1 MNIIYY
7 RQVALT
13 ISSYVK
19 LEKNDF
25 YYSILQSRIIK
36 EVNRSPNTIRRMEK
50 RLIGL
55 ELDKRHEHHTA
66 VKSSPLWNKKINEYV
81 SHIVQAYKQHIVKEM
96 KTDWKDFIDNY
107 DFNTFSEDNDTAE
120 SKKKRFKEH
129 YDNNFSFRAKIL
141 DTIHNIQERTY
152 ATPDKIKHRK
162 GCAAIK
168 IINGEMKRT
177 RRKCDCG
184 VVQRRKLLM
193 KALFNQDKLEKKN
206 GTVTNDI
213 MQSHESSSSEYDD
226 DEIICKGAQ
235 IRSSDKDDTLTSP
248 SIDDGDES
256 ETIRTNSSSEESSV
270 PTTMDEVPVIVEKM
284 WKFNIPAQDMKATN
298 YKYKV
303 ALKKISTKVNKITL
317 PLNYSEVERFRH
329 KQLHG
334 VGIKVT
340 EALENMGITSLLHL
354 VALRLYE
361 EEELQLKQY
370 LLRTCNLRAY
380 APAFLLNKIVE
391 DIGIP
396 AKLKTDMG
404 LYIFCLIE
412 KKGDFKHAKALY
424 KTKKGNY
431 KDISG
436 FIKKFI
442 RT

>member
-1 MNIIYY
+1 
-7 RQVALT
+7 
-13 ISSYVK
+13 
-19 LEKNDF
+19 
-25 YYSILQSRIIK
+25 
-36 EVNRSPNTIRRMEK
+36 MEK
-50 RLIGL
+50 RLTGL
-55 ELDKRHEHHTA
+55 ELKKRHEEHTA
-66 VKSSPLWNKKINEYV
+66 VKSSPLWKKKINGYV
-81 SHIVQAYKQHIVKEM
+81 SPIVQAYKQHIVKEM
-96 KTDWKDFIDNY
+96 KTDWKDFIENY
-107 DFNTFSEDNDTAE
+107 DFNTFDEDNDTAE

-152 ATPDKIKHRK
+152 ATPDKIKHKK

-168 IINGEMKRT
+168 FVNGEMKLT
-177 RRKCDCG
+177 RKKCNCG

-193 KALFNQDKLEKKN
+193 NAFINEDKLEKKN
-206 GTVTNDI
+206 RTVTVDSI
-213 MQSHESSSSEYDD
+213 QSHESSSSEYSEYDD

-235 IRSSDKDDTLTSP
+235 TRSSDKDDTLTSP

-256 ETIRTNSSSEESSV
+256 ETIRTNSSSEESTV

-303 ALKKISTKVNKITL
+303 ALKKISTKVKKITL

-340 EALENMGITSLLHL
+340 GALENMGITSLLHL

-412 KKGDFKHAKALY
+412 KKGDFKLAKALY
-424 KTKKGNY
+424 KTKKDNY
-431 KDISG
+431 NDISG
-436 FIKKFI
+436 FIKTFI
-442 RT
+442 RR